1 MYLCNL
7 NYLRPDFICFLHLMR
22 LNLIALA
29 SLLATFGIHAEVA
42 YDVVNDEVLWSDSI
56 MSLDEVAVTAIKEHN
71 LINRAATAVTM
82 IDSKQ
87 VDRLGIVNVK
97 EAAMLVPNFFIPDYG
112 SRMTSSIYVRGL
124 GARMDQPAVGLNVDN
139 VPFLNKDNYD
149 FDLPDIDRVEVFR
162 GPQSTLYGRNTLAGL
177 VSVYTLSPMKYQGV
191 KAQARYG
198 SANTLDLSVGL
209 YHKLSRTLGMSI
221 SGSYS
226 QSDGFY
232 TNSYNNTKTDNE
244 RYGSVRWKTSWRPSE
259 KLSVDNT
266 AAVNINR
273 QGGYPYES
281 VETGIIN
288 YNDTCFYCRT
298 GVSDGLT
305 VNYVIPG
312 VTLSSITSFQYI
324 DDNMTLDQDFLPM
337 SYFTL
342 TQRRH
347 EWAITEDFIARG
359 SKGVYNWLGGLFG
372 FYKRGNMSAPVCF
385 KDDGIR
391 LLIENNA
398 NRPGTHYPIEFDNRE
413 LLLGSDFKLPT
424 YGLAIY
430 HRSSVVV
437 GNFTLA
443 ADLRLDYEHTTL
455 DYRNFAETSYTMW
468 NATVEPWTVYQQV
481 PVKIDESGHLDR
493 SFVEFLPKLSVEY
506 SFPST
511 TLFASFSKGY
521 KAGGYNTQMFSD
533 VLQQSLMAKF
543 GIAPAYDVEK
553 IIKYDP
559 EKSLNYEI
567 GARYMSP
574 SGNFSGSATLFYIDC
589 YDQQLTMFP
598 PGVTT
603 GRIMTNAGKTRS
615 CGGELSVLYKPAK
628 GLSISGAYGF
638 TNARFRK
645 FDDGVND
652 YRGNRVPYAP
662 QNTFYGSVQY
672 DFDFGES
679 YFFKS
684 LSLRCGVRGVGSIYW
699 NEANDLEQPFYALVD
714 ASALVKL
721 PAGLSFE
728 LSGENILDT
737 KYNVFYFKSIGNS
750 FLQRGKPARIF
761 GTLRYTI

>member
-1 MYLCNL
+1 MKFNK
-7 NYLRPDFICFLHLMR
+7 
-22 LNLIALA
+22 LILLT
-29 SLLATFGIHAEVA
+29 LLATFGAHAEVVH
-42 YDVVNDEVLWSDSI
+42 DSVTDEVQWSDSI
-56 MSLDEVAVTAIKEHN
+56 MNLDEVAVTSIKEQR
-71 LINRAATAVTM
+71 LISRAATAVSL
-82 IDSKQ
+82 IDNKQ
-87 VDRLGIVNVK
+87 VDRLGIENVK

-124 GARMDQPAVGLNVDN
+124 GARIDQPAVGLNVDN

-149 FDLPDIDRVEVFR
+149 FDLPDIDRIEVFR

-177 VSVYTLSPMKYQGV
+177 VSIYTLSPMKYQGV
-191 KAQARYG
+191 KALAKYG
-198 SANTLDLSVGL
+198 SANTMNFSVGL
-209 YHKLSRTLGMSI
+209 YRKLSDKLGMSL

-232 TNSYNNTKTDNE
+232 TNSFNNTKTDNG
-244 RYGSVRWKTSWRPSE
+244 RYGSVRWKTVWRPSD
-259 KLSVDNT
+259 KLLLDNT
-266 AAVNINR
+266 ASVNINR

-281 VETGIIN
+281 VETGIIS
-288 YNDTCFYCRT
+288 YNDTCFYRRT
-298 GVSDGLT
+298 GVSEGLT
-305 VNYVIPG
+305 VNYVLPG

-324 DDNMTLDQDFLPM
+324 NDNMTLDQDFLPI

-359 SKGVYNWLGGLFG
+359 NKGVYNWLGGLFG
-372 FYKRGNMSAPVCF
+372 FYKRGNMSAPVTF

-398 NRPGTHYPIEFDNRE
+398 NRPGMPVEIKFDERE
-413 LLLGSDFKLPT
+413 LLLGSDFNMPT
-424 YGLAIY
+424 YGFAVY
-430 HRSSVVV
+430 HRSSVAL

-443 ADLRLDYEHTTL
+443 ADLRLDYEHTSL
-455 DYRNFAETSYTMW
+455 DYHNFTETSFTIW
-468 NATVEPWTVYQQV
+468 NKMMNPAIPMQTV
-481 PVKIDESGHLDR
+481 PVKFDENEVLNR
-493 SFVEFLPKLSVEY
+493 SFIEFLPKVSVEY
-506 SFPST
+506 SLST
-511 TLFASFSKGY
+511 ATFFGSVTKGY
-521 KAGGYNTQMFSD
+521 KAGGFNTQMFSD
-533 VLQQSLMAKF
+533 VLQQSLMAQF

-553 IIKYDP
+553 IVKYDP
-559 EKSLNYEI
+559 EKSLNYEL
-567 GARYMSP
+567 GVRYTSP
-574 SGNFSGSATLFYIDC
+574 SGKFSGSATVFYINC

-598 PGVTT
+598 PGQTT
-603 GRIMTNAGKTRS
+603 GRVMTNAGRTRS
-615 CGGELSVLYKPAK
+615 CGAELTAFWMPTR
-628 GLSISGAYGF
+628 GLSLTGTYGF
-638 TNARFRK
+638 TDARFRK
-645 FDDGVND
+645 FNDGQND

-672 DFDFGES
+672 DFDFGDS

-699 NEANDLEQPFYALVD
+699 NEANDLKQPFYALVD

-721 PAGLSFE
+721 PLGLSFE

-737 KYNVFYFKSIGNS
+737 KFNVFYFKSIGNS